1 MKENTFSE
9 HDSLELIAQMIRQ
22 SKKNMEVGSGNILL
36 YYGYPVV
43 LLSVAVYLLIHF
55 TGKPIWHTLW
65 FLMFV
70 PAICIGVNKK
80 KSEVCVVTHMDK
92 AINSIWSILGQLFFL
107 TVIGIVILGYFTGSF
122 NFILMLPLSLLYA
135 GIGIA
140 ITGIITDF
148 KWMVYT
154 PLVAFAVAIYMLV
167 SMIANIAVADW
178 WNLLFGVSFL
188 VMMVIPGH
196 LLNHKI
202 KEPCL
207 KN

>member
-1 MKENTFSE
+1 MKENSFSE
-9 HDSLELIAQMIRQ
+9 HDSLELIAQMLRQ

-36 YYGYPVV
+36 YYGYPAL
-43 LLSVAVYLLIHF
+43 LLSVAVYLLVHL
-55 TGKPIWHTLW
+55 TGKPIWLALW

-70 PAICIGVNKK
+70 PAICIRVNKK
-80 KSEVCVVTHMDK
+80 KSEVCVVTYIDK

-107 TVIGIVILGYFTGSF
+107 TVIGIAILGYFTGSF
-122 NFILMLPLSLLYA
+122 NFALMLPLSLLYA

-140 ITGIITDF
+140 ITGIIIDF
-148 KWMVYT
+148 KLMVYT

-167 SMIANIAVADW
+167 SMVANIAVTDW

-202 KEPCL
+202 KESC
-207 KN
+207 